1 MGSVWYHNEAS
12 RLARL
17 AEQATTEQVRQT
29 LLRQAKQFETAA
41 MELEILAQREEAE
54 LFIR

>member
-12 RLARL
+12 RLVRL

-29 LLRQAKQFETAA
+29 LLRQARQYETAS

-54 LFIR
+54 RLMR

>member
-12 RLARL
+12 RLQRL

-29 LLRQAKQFETAA
+29 LRRQAEQYETAA

-54 LFIR
+54 RLIR

>member
-29 LLRQAKQFETAA
+29 LMRQSRQYETAA

-54 LFIR
+54 RFIR

>member
-12 RLARL
+12 RLTRL

-29 LLRQAKQFETAA
+29 LLRQARQYEAAA
-41 MELEILAQREEAE
+41 MELEILAQREEVDR
-54 LFIR
+54 LIR

>member
-1 MGSVWYHNEAS
+1 MGSVWYHNEAT

-41 MELEILAQREEAE
+41 MELEILAQREEADQ
-54 LFIR
+54 LLR

>member
-1 MGSVWYHNEAS
+1 MGSAWYHNEAT

-17 AEQATTEQVRQT
+17 AEQATTEQVRLT
-29 LLRQAKQFETAA
+29 LMRQSRQYETAA

-54 LFIR
+54 RLMR

>member
-17 AEQATTEQVRQT
+17 AAQATTEQVRQT
-29 LLRQAKQFETAA
+29 LMRQSRQYETAA

-54 LFIR
+54 RFIR